1 MRLASRSLNKGTMM
15 AGNNRK
21 KSYGPLLL
29 LALGAA
35 LLSVIVLQKLR
46 ERRVLSLL
54 LQDREHELL
63 AFELLLQKERETTKE
78 MKSRL
83 DDLRNKTISLSQQK
97 SELYNKLT
105 ETEMLFA
112 ELKRTK
118 KEMEATLEDKENQI
132 IQITKQ
138 AAASVVADR
147 KASDLTEILKKKED
161 EIEEMKHKLS
171 EVHQPENITTED
183 DIVRNVT
190 GPDYTKENEDLQ
202 DRSLASTNP
211 GDRKTS
217 EEKTQVGGA
226 NDDNSSKGTWVKL
239 ETIFE
244 NEGLKHESESND
256 EQIAPEVSQENQLE
270 KIEVSQGSEHS
281 KKQGEIDQEIPPEAE
296 ERTKKLNDEETVVA
310 GDNKPKVREME
321 EKEQWGPEDDS
332 SGKLK
337 NSRFSNEQKVSTD
350 LKEVTAIDG
359 PKMKHRHHKRTKT
372 RSRRRQVVPKGME
385 LEKSAWED
393 NRVTPEDESQVIRT
407 ETEDLTTDAGSS
419 KGDDKEQAN
428 HTNDVSAKMTTS
440 LHENEVPQTME
451 NKERNKED
459 EIEGSIHI
467 TDDNPK
473 SEHAAKG
480 SFSGT
485 NELDGP
491 ESLSDSKSQ
500 NHESSE
506 DIQQPGGE
514 SSTGSEHEGEE
525 KEAVSTDDK
534 LTESEK
540 PQNDDSVKP
549 NDGNPHN
556 DDQEVTV
563 SST

>member
-1 MRLASRSLNKGTMM
+1 MRLASRSLHKGTMM

-21 KSYGPLLL
+21 KSYGLLLL

-35 LLSVIVLQKLR
+35 LLSVVMLQKLR
-46 ERRVLSLL
+46 ERHVLGLL
-54 LQDREHELL
+54 LQDRERELL
-63 AFELLLQKERETTKE
+63 AFELLLQKERESTKE

-83 DDLRNKTISLSQQK
+83 YDLRNKTISLSQEK
-97 SELYNKLT
+97 AELYNKLT
-105 ETEMLFA
+105 ETEMMFA

-171 EVHQPENITTED
+171 EVHQPENIPTED

-190 GPDYTKENEDLQ
+190 GLDYTKENEDLQ
-202 DRSLASTNP
+202 DRSLGSTNP
-211 GDRKTS
+211 GDRKNT
-217 EEKTQVGGA
+217 EEKTQIGGA
-226 NDDNSSKGTWVKL
+226 NETETGHEDNSSKGTWVKL
-239 ETIFE
+239 ETIIE
-244 NEGLKHESESND
+244 NEGLKDESESSD
-256 EQIAPEVSQENQLE
+256 EQSAAEVSQDNRLE
-270 KIEVSQGSEHS
+270 KIEVSPDSEHS
-281 KKQGEIDQEIPPEAE
+281 QMQGEMDQEIPPEAE
-296 ERTKKLNDEETVVA
+296 ERTKKLKDEETVVA
-310 GDNKPKVREME
+310 GDNKPKVTEME

-332 SGKLK
+332 SRKLE
-337 NSRFSNEQKVSTD
+337 NSPFSNERKVSTD
-350 LKEVTAIDG
+350 LKDVTAIDSH
-359 PKMKHRHHKRTKT
+359 KMKSRRRKRTKT
-372 RSRRRQVVPKGME
+372 KSRRRQVVPKGME

-393 NRVTPEDESQVIRT
+393 EKQVIRT
-407 ETEDLTTDAGSS
+407 ETEDLTTDAGSRKS
-419 KGDDKEQAN
+419 DDKEQAN
-428 HTNDVSAKMTTS
+428 HTNDGSVKMTTS
-440 LHENEVPQTME
+440 LHENEVPQTMDY
-451 NKERNKED
+451 KERNKED
-459 EIEGSIHI
+459 ETEGSIHI

-480 SFSGT
+480 SFSST
-485 NELDGP
+485 NKLDGP

-500 NHESSE
+500 NQESSE

-514 SSTGSEHEGEE
+514 SSTGSEHEEEE
-525 KEAVSTDDK
+525 KEVVSTDDK

-540 PQNDDSVKP
+540 PQNDDLVKP
-549 NDGNPHN
+549 NDSNPHN
-556 DDQEVTV
+556 DHQELTL

>member
-1 MRLASRSLNKGTMM
+1 MRLASRSLHKGTMM

-21 KSYGPLLL
+21 KSYGLLLL

-35 LLSVIVLQKLR
+35 LLSVVVLQKLR
-46 ERRVLSLL
+46 ERHVLGLL
-54 LQDREHELL
+54 LQDRERELL
-63 AFELLLQKERETTKE
+63 AFELLLQKERESTKE

-83 DDLRNKTISLSQQK
+83 YDLRNKTISLSQEK
-97 SELYNKLT
+97 AELYNKLT
-105 ETEMLFA
+105 ETEMMFA

-161 EIEEMKHKLS
+161 EIE
-171 EVHQPENITTED
+171 D

-190 GPDYTKENEDLQ
+190 GLDYTKENEDLQ
-202 DRSLASTNP
+202 DRSLGSTNP
-211 GDRKTS
+211 GDRKNT
-217 EEKTQVGGA
+217 EEKTQIGGA
-226 NDDNSSKGTWVKL
+226 NETETGHEDNSSKGTWVKL

-244 NEGLKHESESND
+244 NEGLKDESESSD
-256 EQIAPEVSQENQLE
+256 EQSAAEVSQDNRLE
-270 KIEVSQGSEHS
+270 KIEVSPDSEHS
-281 KKQGEIDQEIPPEAE
+281 QMQGEMDQEIPPEAE
-296 ERTKKLNDEETVVA
+296 ERTKKLKDEETVVA
-310 GDNKPKVREME
+310 GDNKPKVTEME
-321 EKEQWGPEDDS
+321 VKEQWGPEDDS
-332 SGKLK
+332 SRKLE
-337 NSRFSNEQKVSTD
+337 NSLFSNEQKVSTD
-350 LKEVTAIDG
+350 LKDVTAIDSH
-359 PKMKHRHHKRTKT
+359 KMKSRRRKRTKT
-372 RSRRRQVVPKGME
+372 KSRRRQVVPKGME

-393 NRVTPEDESQVIRT
+393 ENQVIRT
-407 ETEDLTTDAGSS
+407 KTEDLTTDAGSS
-419 KGDDKEQAN
+419 KSDDKEQAN
-428 HTNDVSAKMTTS
+428 HKNDGSVKMTTS
-440 LHENEVPQTME
+440 LHENEVPQTMDY
-451 NKERNKED
+451 KERNKED
-459 EIEGSIHI
+459 DTEGSIHI

-480 SFSGT
+480 SFSST
-485 NELDGP
+485 NKLDGP

-500 NHESSE
+500 NQESSE

-525 KEAVSTDDK
+525 KEVVSTDDK

-540 PQNDDSVKP
+540 PQNDDLVKP
-549 NDGNPHN
+549 NDSNPHN
-556 DDQEVTV
+556 DHQELTL